1 MKVNILHP
9 CKMYLTFKLTSFFAL
24 ASYIGLN
31 FILYNFTPW
40 FAFTDYTCMGLK
52 YNYFLKRKLAMYISK
67 KTLSLTSHKFNLKQI
82 EDTPNTAGREG
93 VTGRMKSQTVK
104 CNFTRID
111 RFEIAS
117 SSIISTGPLSEKNS
131 ENDGDRRTLLK
142 DVLVDFTLS
151 T

>member
-1 MKVNILHP
+1 
-9 CKMYLTFKLTSFFAL
+9 LTAL
-24 ASYIGLN
+24 VWDLN
-31 FILYNFTPW
+31 TTTLLRENLW
-40 FAFTDYTCMGLK
+40 C
-52 YNYFLKRKLAMYISK
+52 YISK
-67 KTLSLTSHKFNLKQI
+67 KTLSLTSQIFNLKQR

-93 VTGRMKSQTVK
+93 VAGRMKSQTVK

-131 ENDGDRRTLLK
+131 ENDGDRRTLLR
-142 DVLVDFTLS
+142 DVLADFTLS